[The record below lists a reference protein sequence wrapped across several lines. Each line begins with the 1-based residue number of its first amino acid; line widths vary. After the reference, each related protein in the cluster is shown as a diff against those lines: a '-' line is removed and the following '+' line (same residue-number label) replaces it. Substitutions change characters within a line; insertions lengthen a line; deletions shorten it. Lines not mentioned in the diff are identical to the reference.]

1 MKFRGITVRWYDV
14 VFWVAVPVAYYFLN
28 NSPITGGDD
37 YFPLTGLMF
46 PLTGLMILSYACFM
60 QMRQQSHSDSNSDG
74 GSS

>member
-37 YFPLTGLMF
+37 YFPLTGLM
-46 PLTGLMILSYACFM
+46 ILSYACFM

>member
-37 YFPLTGLMF
+37 YFPLTM
-46 PLTGLMILSYACFM
+46 LMILSYACFM